1 MRAIIL
7 AVTIFCV
14 TSFYAPLS
22 TAQSKKELAAQNAAL
37 ALRLERLEGRMLT
50 GDPAAEALM
59 SRMDAIQTANRN
71 LTGEVERLRFERD
84 NLRAEVKAL
93 AEDIREMQELSSKF
107 QIHLDA
113 VELVAQ
119 QGSAVRSN
127 APRTYSGAPA
137 QAQNYGNHVSG
148 GGIVDAPTHPQLGPG
163 QVPAIQGPPTVREVT
178 VAVQGDYNDISALP
192 AQGRTKLAEGDFSGA
207 QSLFQQYLNLNPEAE
222 DAGTVSFW
230 LGESYFV
237 KGGYADA
244 ADAYIQSMRT
254 DRNGIKAPEA
264 MVRLAASLREL
275 GNKAQACQ
283 TLDSFPSQYPDASE
297 TVRNKRLLEM
307 SRTGC

>member
-1 MRAIIL
+1 M
-7 AVTIFCV
+7 
-14 TSFYAPLS
+14 
-22 TAQSKKELAAQNAAL
+22 
-37 ALRLERLEGRMLT
+37 
-50 GDPAAEALM
+50 
-59 SRMDAIQTANRN
+59 
-71 LTGEVERLRFERD
+71 
-84 NLRAEVKAL
+84 
-93 AEDIREMQELSSKF
+93 
-107 QIHLDA
+107 
-113 VELVAQ
+113 
-119 QGSAVRSN
+119 
-127 APRTYSGAPA
+127 
-137 QAQNYGNHVSG
+137 
-148 GGIVDAPTHPQLGPG
+148 
-163 QVPAIQGPPTVREVT
+163 
-178 VAVQGDYNDISALP
+178 
-192 AQGRTKLAEGDFSGA
+192 
-207 QSLFQQYLNLNPEAE
+207 NLNPEAE